1 MTGKPTP
8 GRWGAFR
15 DCNSLRWGVQAHTG
29 HLVADFGD
37 QEFSEGN
44 AKRVAELDAA
54 VRALETVGYNGLETL
69 KALPELMGVCKRLL
83 CVATEA
89 GAWHPERFEADRD
102 KAIAAA
108 RALLDPLTKKGG
120 DDAS

>member
-8 GRWGAFR
+8 GPVVDETALLFAEALTASRK
-15 DCNSLRWGVQAHTG
+15 L
-29 HLVADFGD
+29 
-37 QEFSEGN
+37 SE
-44 AKRVAELDAA
+44 A
-54 VRALETVGYNGLETL
+54 GYDGLEAI
-69 KALPELMGVCKRLL
+69 KALPEMLGVCKRLL

-108 RALLDPLTKKGG
+108 RALLDRLTKKGDT
-120 DDAS
+120 DDDT